1 MRSRQQTAD
10 SRRVYYLDLLR
21 ILASFTV
28 IVLHVSALS
37 FGDQC
42 NFQWAIANIYDSM
55 TRWCVPMFVMISG
68 ALFLDP
74 NRNFSY
80 KSIFTKNILHII
92 TAFAF
97 WSIIYAIYCHFYFKP
112 MNTRGLISEILTG
125 HFHLWFLYMIIGIYI
140 TIPIMRKIASDK
152 QLSKYFLLLS
162 FIFTFCIPSF
172 ISILD
177 LIPSLKP
184 ISALANNLFT
194 TFDFNIGAGFLGYF
208 LLGHYLNC
216 TSFSKKTENLI
227 LALGIISYLT
237 IAGITYLIFATTSVD
252 NKFLYSNFS
261 PLVMFEAMAM
271 FVWIKRLKLHEY
283 KLSNKFAH
291 IAKLSFGIYLAHML
305 VFYILESIGLTA
317 NIVSPILGIPLMS
330 IATFITCYGLAFI
343 LSKIPYLNK
352 YII

>member
-1 MRSRQQTAD
+1 MQANSN
-10 SRRVYYLDLLR
+10 RVYYLDLLR
-21 ILASFTV
+21 ILACFAV
-28 IVLHVSALS
+28 IVVHVSELN

-42 NFQWAIANIYDSM
+42 NSQWAISNIYDSM
-55 TRWCVPMFVMISG
+55 TRWCVPVFVMISG

-74 NRNFSY
+74 KRNFSL
-80 KSIFTKNILHII
+80 KSIIRKNIFRLI

-97 WSIIYAIYCHFYFKP
+97 WSIIYAIYCHLCFKP
-112 MNTRGLISEILTG
+112 MNASGLIAEILIG
-125 HFHLWFLYMIIGIYI
+125 PGHLWFLYMIIGIYI

-152 QLSKYFLLLS
+152 QLTKYFLLLS
-162 FIFTFCIPSF
+162 LIFTFCIPFF
-172 ISILD
+172 IRILD

-194 TFDFNIGAGFLGYF
+194 FFDFNIGAGFLGYF

-227 LALGIISYLT
+227 LALVIISYLT
-237 IAGITYLIFATTSVD
+237 IAGVTYLICATTSVD
-252 NKFLYSNFS
+252 DKFLYSNFS
-261 PLVMFEAMAM
+261 PLVIFEAMAM

>member
-1 MRSRQQTAD
+1 MQANSN
-10 SRRVYYLDLLR
+10 RVYYLDLLR
-21 ILASFTV
+21 ILACFAV
-28 IVLHVSALS
+28 IVVHVSELN

-42 NFQWAIANIYDSM
+42 NSQWAISNIYDSM
-55 TRWCVPMFVMISG
+55 TRWCVPVFVMISG

-74 NRNFSY
+74 KRNFSL
-80 KSIFTKNILHII
+80 KSIIRKNIFRLI

-97 WSIIYAIYCHFYFKP
+97 WSIIYAIYCHLCFKP
-112 MNTRGLISEILTG
+112 MNASGLIAEILIG
-125 HFHLWFLYMIIGIYI
+125 PGHLWFLYMIIGIYI

-152 QLSKYFLLLS
+152 QLTKYFLLLS
-162 FIFTFCIPSF
+162 LIFTFCIPFF
-172 ISILD
+172 IRILD

-194 TFDFNIGAGFLGYF
+194 FFDFNIGAGFLGYF

-237 IAGITYLIFATTSVD
+237 IAGVTYLICATTSVD
-252 NKFLYSNFS
+252 DKFLYSNFS
-261 PLVMFEAMAM
+261 PLVIFEAMAM

>member
-1 MRSRQQTAD
+1 MQANSN
-10 SRRVYYLDLLR
+10 RVYYLDLLR
-21 ILASFTV
+21 ILACFAV
-28 IVLHVSALS
+28 IVVHVSELN

-42 NFQWAIANIYDSM
+42 NSQWAISNIYDSM
-55 TRWCVPMFVMISG
+55 TRWCVPVFVMISG

-74 NRNFSY
+74 KRNFSL
-80 KSIFTKNILHII
+80 KSIITKNIFRLI
-92 TAFAF
+92 TAFSF
-97 WSIIYAIYCHFYFKP
+97 WSIIYAIYCHLCFKP
-112 MNTRGLISEILTG
+112 MSASGLIAEILIG
-125 HFHLWFLYMIIGIYI
+125 PGHLWFLYMIIGIYI

-152 QLSKYFLLLS
+152 QLTKYFLLLS
-162 FIFTFCIPSF
+162 LIFTFCIPFF
-172 ISILD
+172 IRILD

-194 TFDFNIGAGFLGYF
+194 FFDFNIGAGFLGYF

-237 IAGITYLIFATTSVD
+237 IAGITYLICATTSVD
-252 NKFLYSNFS
+252 DKFLYSNFS
-261 PLVMFEAMAM
+261 PLVIFEAMAM